1 MAVDRARIAA
11 ALARE
16 EQRRRL
22 MESVPSTERGAPAPQ
37 SRNLRRDLENL
48 SIGVG
53 EGITNQLEGLKGIVT
68 DPIGSAKAG
77 YQAIRGIVRDPSVI
91 ADALRY
97 TAQKAGSGPLGAGE
111 VIGEMVSPIRG
122 KAPMM
127 REIDV
132 YHGSPHRFEPE
143 ETLTVYRGENTANKG
158 GNYWTGDPE
167 FARQFTQS
175 GLENEIKR
183 STLSS
188 ADVYTPPTPVFAG
201 DAKAVDAAIAEA
213 RRLGKGAVRFSE
225 GKGQPDSFYV
235 VEKTALGRTGNPFG
249 AFNAS
254 KIGTGEG
261 AQAYGHGIYL
271 AESPDVAKVYRSAT
285 DPVARRAEMT
295 LQMTEGNV
303 NEAIK
308 FVQKDAKR
316 YETYK
321 NEWFFKPEA
330 YQEKLNELEYL
341 KQIKKGKPPE
351 VGAMYKA
358 DLPDEMVDR
367 MLDWDKPLSRQSREV
382 QEFAK
387 TQNPSLASEE
397 PHFVTPSGEVIH
409 WSALVDSVENLKN
422 PKTKAIP
429 SKIYGGGNWVKYGEH
444 MMGQTT
450 GGEFYRSLSSPSEW
464 SRQAAAGAGKAG
476 LDDVEASA
484 ALRGVGIP
492 GIKYMDEGSRGYVV
506 DLFYKGKPYSE
517 HQGIK
522 YPTLQSA
529 QERIAEAQA
538 EGFEPRLGTRGTR
551 NFVVFPGEEK
561 KVKILSR
568 D

>member
-22 MESVPSTERGAPAPQ
+22 MESVPSTERVAPAPQ

-77 YQAIRGIVRDPSVI
+77 YEAVRGIVRDPSVL
-91 ADALRY
+91 AEALRY

-111 VIGEMVSPIRG
+111 VIGEMVGPTRG
-122 KAPMM
+122 KAPVMS
-127 REIDV
+127 EIDV

-271 AESPDVAKVYRSAT
+271 AESPKVAEGYKKTVTQSMTTGAQRRFQAAGGDIDKAIAETEAKLAKYRQGGAKSYADVAEEDLRGLNQYKQSGDWAS
-285 DPVARRAEMT
+285 
-295 LQMTEGNV
+295 GNL
-303 NEAIK
+303 
-308 FVQKDAKR
+308 
-316 YETYK
+316 YT
-321 NEWFFKPEA
+321 
-330 YQEKLNELEYL
+330 
-341 KQIKKGKPPE
+341 
-351 VGAMYKA
+351 A

-367 MLDWDKPLSRQSREV
+367 MLDWDKRISDQPEFV
-382 QEFAK
+382 QKAWADWRATPQAQKLVKQMIARGSSAQDIEKMFA
-387 TQNPSLASEE
+387 NPTGEAMHKWIYEGYGSAKGGERPKVAS
-397 PHFVTPSGEVIH
+397 F
-409 WSALVDSVENLKN
+409 LKD
-422 PKTKAIP
+422 K
-429 SKIYGGGNWVKYGEH
+429 GLLGVKY
-444 MMGQTT
+444 QD
-450 GGEFYRSLSSPSEW
+450 
-464 SRQAAAGAGKAG
+464 A
-476 LDDVEASA
+476 
-484 ALRGVGIP
+484 
-492 GIKYMDEGSRGYVV
+492 GSRG
-506 DLFYKGKPYSE
+506 
-517 HQGIK
+517 QG
-522 YPTLQSA
+522 
-529 QERIAEAQA
+529 
-538 EGFEPRLGTRGTR
+538 GTGTR

-561 KVKILSR
+561 KVKILKR
-568 D
+568 E